1 MFKLGKR
8 NVQLYKP
15 SIQDMVILGNL
26 CVNIILTRNARNP
39 RNGCARAAPTLTF
52 NRTGGVLTCCSATIN
67 PQQRCNTNFSSFPFV
82 LSDILRI
89 FAG

>member
-39 RNGCARAAPTLTF
+39 RNGCAQA
-52 NRTGGVLTCCSATIN
+52 CSCRRLAECSH
-67 PQQRCNTNFSSFPFV
+67 PDGKRER
-82 LSDILRI
+82 SD
-89 FAG
+89 A